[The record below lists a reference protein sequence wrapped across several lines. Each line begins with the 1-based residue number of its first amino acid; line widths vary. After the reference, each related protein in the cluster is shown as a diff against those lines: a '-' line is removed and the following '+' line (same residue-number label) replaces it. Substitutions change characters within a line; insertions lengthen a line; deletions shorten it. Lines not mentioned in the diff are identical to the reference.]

1 MAHNNN
7 IGRITSG
14 DVAPKGTGADLRTTT
29 DSGSILGLRYIKD
42 STTGGSSGTGPAP
55 TDIGSLAIKN
65 WFETYV
71 GTLGT
76 YTPPPEGDTDIK
88 WSNYQGSTILGM
100 KLQTCNE
107 STSTYQDSNNAK
119 IKVTPLNGNGA
130 NGTYTIKVGGST
142 ITGGGGN
149 RGTTS
154 GGFSSGQSVAV
165 ELTDQ
170 ITGTRINMTWT
181 TTYNQDIPSIRGSG
195 TVAGPQYQWFF
206 NGSQPFPGAGVPFSS
221 NELYFF
227 SGVQNSNRM
236 YGAGYPSTG

>member
-71 GTLGT
+71 GTLGS

-88 WSNYQGSTILGM
+88 WSDYQGSTILGM

-107 STSTYQDSNNAK
+107 SASTYQNDNNAK

-130 NGTYTIKVGGST
+130 AGTYTIKVGGST
-142 ITGGGGN
+142 VTSSGD
-149 RGTTS
+149 RGTTYTS

-165 ELTDQ
+165 ELIDEVS
-170 ITGTRINMTWT
+170 GTSINMTWT
-181 TTYNQDIPSIRGSG
+181 TTYNTGTPSIRGSG
-195 TVAGPQYQWFF
+195 TVAGPQFQWFF
-206 NGSQPFPGAGVPFSS
+206 TGSQPHPTFASA
-221 NELYFF
+221 ELYFF
-227 SGVQNSNRM
+227 SGVQNPSRL
-236 YGAGYPSTG
+236 YGDGYPSTG

>member
-7 IGRITSG
+7 IGRITSD

-71 GTLGT
+71 GTLGS

-88 WSNYQGSTILGM
+88 WSDYQGSTILGM

-107 STSTYQDSNNAK
+107 STSTYQDSDNAA
-119 IKVTPLNGNGA
+119 IRVTPLNGNGTD
-130 NGTYTIKVGGST
+130 GTYTIKVGGST
-142 ITGGGGN
+142 VTANGD
-149 RGTTS
+149 RGTTYTS
-154 GGFSSGQSVAV
+154 PGFSSGQSVAV
-165 ELTDQ
+165 ELIDEVS
-170 ITGTRINMTWT
+170 GTSINMTWT
-181 TTYNQDIPSIRGSG
+181 TTYNTGVPSIRGSG

-206 NGSQPFPGAGVPFSS
+206 TGSQPYPTFAS

-227 SGVQNSNRM
+227 SGVQNPSRL
-236 YGAGYPSTG
+236 YGDGYPSTG